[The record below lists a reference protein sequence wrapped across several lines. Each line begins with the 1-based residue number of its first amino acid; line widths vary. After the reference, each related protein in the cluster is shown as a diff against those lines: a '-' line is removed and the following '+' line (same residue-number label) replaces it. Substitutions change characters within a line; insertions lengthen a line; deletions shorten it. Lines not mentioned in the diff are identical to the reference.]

1 MALTITGG
9 KYASAILL
17 TANVNTL
24 EVATTPFVSTDF
36 SIQRIVGLWNSAGT
50 TFKGIAYIRR
60 WLTTST
66 LELTKPFLDPAT
78 GLEVTQVVGD
88 TIIVSKNFAE
98 SVGTGLAV
106 SGNTVTVTTDLILGT
121 AGVSNSLCL
130 YDEAKNI
137 SVAVAS
143 GSAIKPTGGICVLGQ
158 LQDYNNFS
166 TGKSC
171 SIFYV
176 SGTSYGVVMSNASAM
191 WCMFG
196 GSIDG
201 ATAGGGAWN
210 GGYGGTSPNFQI
222 WMNVVNGREFIS
234 PLAGGNWINPTRQR
248 LLNCTIVGAGICIR
262 WGNGDIVGG
271 SYKMQPFAPTPY
283 SMFGSDTVG
292 TYNIGAPAG
301 KRLTVNINGR
311 ASGSINMPSLWRAST
326 GSPAQTINFTN
337 VVSYDRR
344 ATSTNATPIGA
355 NHINATQRFYF
366 NDNYTN
372 LVPNTVGV
380 ILRGDGVVS
389 ASIASVTS
397 LWSPSVLQEVWNGV
411 NRTTTYDN
419 WTYGFKAYGFNPV
432 FGAFSKTSY
441 LLEGALVADNV
452 ELGGV
457 MNQLVDTG
465 VTLSKSAALALSSK
479 FAAVSTGNG
488 TLTVTGSATLD
499 EVYDYL
505 IAWGCSSVALAQ
517 FPSLSAYPATAS
529 GTALSTAMSIVVNTG
544 VTLSAG
550 TKFKTIA
557 TTGGVTFATG
567 GTVSGLQ
574 IVGNVFQATPSN
586 LSGIVITGNLT
597 YNQATNITVT
607 LTDTT
612 ITGTVS
618 NSGAGLVSISPAGT
632 TSVGAAGVNVTVLS
646 VPHTVTFVG
655 LPVGCDVVILTAG
668 TSTVLVQVDQIAGTS
683 YAYTYTGT
691 LTVDVG
697 FIKPSFVPLYLR
709 NVVLAASDSSI
720 PVNLTP
726 DRNYS

>member
-24 EVATTPFVSTDF
+24 EVSTTPFVSTDF
-36 SIQRIVGLWNSAGT
+36 SIQRIVGLWDSAGT

-60 WLTTST
+60 WLSTST
-66 LELTKPFLDPAT
+66 LELTKPFIDPAT
-78 GLEVTQVVGD
+78 GVEVTQVIGD
-88 TIIVSKNFAE
+88 TVIVSKNFAE

-201 ATAGGGAWN
+201 ATAGGAWN

-234 PLAGGNWINPTRQR
+234 PLAGGNWTNPTRQR
-248 LLNCTIVGAGICIR
+248 LLNCTIVGAGICVR

-271 SYKMQPFAPTPY
+271 AYKMQPFAPTPY

-292 TYNIGAPAG
+292 TYKIGAPAG
-301 KRLTVNINGR
+301 KRLTVNINGS

-326 GSPAQTINFTN
+326 GSPVQTIDFTN

-419 WTYGFKAYGFNPV
+419 WTYGFKSYGFNPV

-441 LLEGALVADNV
+441 QLEGALVADNV
-452 ELGGV
+452 ALGGV

-465 VTLSKSAALALSSK
+465 VTLPLAGANAL
-479 FAAVSTGNG
+479 T
-488 TLTVTGSATLD
+488 TVTTLDQLYDASVAYGVASVANAQLPSISQFPITWSGNTLNAGAYNIVLASSGSAFSISGGTITINSTTL
-499 EVYDYL
+499 
-505 IAWGCSSVALAQ
+505 Q
-517 FPSLSAYPATAS
+517 K
-529 GTALSTAMSIVVNTG
+529 
-544 VTLSAG
+544 G
-550 TKFKTIA
+550 TKFTAITTSGTITVGTA
-557 TTGGVTFATG
+557 TISNITFNAN
-567 GTVSGLQ
+567 
-574 IVGNVFQATPSN
+574 VGQATPAN
-586 LSGIVITGNLT
+586 ISG
-597 YNQATNITVT
+597 
-607 LTDTT
+607 
-612 ITGTVS
+612 
-618 NSGAGLVSISPAGT
+618 
-632 TSVGAAGVNVTVLS
+632 
-646 VPHTVTFVG
+646 
-655 LPVGCDVVILTAG
+655 VVI
-668 TSTVLVQVDQIAGTS
+668 
-683 YAYTYTGT
+683 TGT
-691 LTVDVG
+691 LTYNTNTATSVTLTNTTIGTIKNDGSGIVTVISVNSDVTTYTDPEIIYLDVKTLSLTG
-697 FIKPSFVPLYLR
+697 LKSGSDIVILNAGTANERVNIDAHSGTTYNFIYQATGNIDIGVFKAGFVPFYIRDYALSEL
-709 NVVLAASDSSI
+709 DSSLPI
-720 PVNLTP
+720 LQVP
-726 DRNYS
+726 DRNYL